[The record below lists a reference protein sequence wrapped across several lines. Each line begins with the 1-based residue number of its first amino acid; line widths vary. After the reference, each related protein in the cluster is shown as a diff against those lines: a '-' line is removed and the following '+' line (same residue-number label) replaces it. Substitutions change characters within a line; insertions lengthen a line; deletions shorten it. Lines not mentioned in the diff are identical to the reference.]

1 MALTIIE
8 KKNKWNFADFKELWQ
23 YRDLL
28 KILAERDIRLRY
40 KQTVLGFIWAIL
52 QPLVPSLIFTVI
64 FGMFAKLPS
73 NGNNYMIFVFCG
85 TMIWNLFSH
94 SIDRGGNSLIHNERL
109 ISKVYFPRMLI
120 PLSSLGA
127 VLFDFC
133 ITNILLVIL
142 MFIFQVHLS
151 LQILTA
157 PLFII
162 IALMTAAG
170 IALWLSA
177 LNVKYR
183 DFMYA
188 APFIIQIWLYTTP
201 VVYSASIVPVKYQWI
216 YSINPAVGFVE
227 GFRWAILGTSSLTPA
242 MIIISTV
249 SAIILFVS
257 GISYFKSM
265 ERQFA
270 DVI

>member
-1 MALTIIE
+1 MNFTIIE
-8 KKNKWNFADFKELWQ
+8 KANKWKFADFKELWQ

-40 KQTVLGFIWAIL
+40 KQTMLGFLWAIL
-52 QPLVPSLIFTVI
+52 QPLIPSVIFTVI

-73 NGNNYMIFVFCG
+73 NGNNYMIFVFSG

-94 SIDRGGNSLIHNERL
+94 AIDRGGNSLISNERL

-133 ITNILLVIL
+133 ITSILLIIL
-142 MFIFQVHLS
+142 MFVFRVHPTMQL
-151 LQILTA
+151 LAA
-157 PLFII
+157 PLFLLL
-162 IALMTAAG
+162 ALMTAAG
-170 IALWLSA
+170 ISLWLSA

-188 APFIIQIWLYTTP
+188 APFMIQIWLYATP
-201 VVYSASIVPVKYQWI
+201 VVYSISIVPAKYQWI

-227 GFRWAILGTSSLTPA
+227 GFRWAILGKSPLTA
-242 MIIISTV
+242 QMVIISSI
-249 SAIILFVS
+249 SAFVLLFS
-257 GISYFKSM
+257 GLIYFKSM

>member
-1 MALTIIE
+1 MSIIVIE
-8 KKNKWNFADFKELWQ
+8 KKSKWNIADFKELWQ

-28 KILAERDIRLRY
+28 KIFAGRDIRLRY
-40 KQTVLGFIWAIL
+40 KQTVLGFVWALL

-73 NGNNYMIFVFCG
+73 NGNNYMIFVFTG

-94 SIDRGGNSLIHNERL
+94 SIDRGGNSLVSNERL

-127 VLFDFC
+127 VLFDFL
-133 ITNILLVIL
+133 ITGLLLAVL
-142 MFIFQVHLS
+142 
-151 LQILTA
+151 
-157 PLFII
+157 II
-162 IALMTAAG
+162 IFKVQITIQLLYAPFFVMLALVTAAG
-170 IALWLSA
+170 ISLWLSA

-188 APFIIQIWLYTTP
+188 APFVIQIWLYATP
-201 VVYSASIVPVKYQWI
+201 VVYSSSIVPAKYQWI
-216 YSINPAVGFVE
+216 FSFNPAVGFVE
-227 GFRWAILGTSSLTPA
+227 GFRWAILGNSSMTTQ
-242 MIIISTV
+242 MVIISSITSV
-249 SAIILFVS
+249 VALISGLF
-257 GISYFKSM
+257 YFKSV

>member
-1 MALTIIE
+1 MGLTVIE
-8 KKNKWNFADFKELWQ
+8 KKHKWNFEDFKELWK

-40 KQTVLGFIWAIL
+40 KQTALGFIWAIL
-52 QPLVPSLIFTVI
+52 QPLVPSLIFTII

-73 NGNNYMIFVFCG
+73 NGYNYMIFVFCG

-94 SIDRGGNSLIHNERL
+94 SIDRGGNSLVQNERL
-109 ISKVYFPRMLI
+109 ISKVYFPRILI
-120 PLSSLGA
+120 PLSSIGA
-127 VLFDFC
+127 VLFDFI
-133 ITNILLVIL
+133 ITGILLIVL
-142 MFIFQVHLS
+142 MIIFKVPPTLHL
-151 LQILTA
+151 LVM
-157 PLFII
+157 PLFLIL
-162 IALMTAAG
+162 ALITAAG
-170 IALWLSA
+170 ISFWLSA

-188 APFIIQIWLYTTP
+188 APFMIQIWLYATP
-201 VVYSASIVPVKYQWI
+201 VVYSSSIVPSKYQWI

-227 GFRWAILGTSSLTPA
+227 GFRYAILGKSSLTST
-242 MIIISTV
+242 MIAISSV
-249 SAIILFVS
+249 ASVIALVS
-257 GISYFKSM
+257 GLIYFKSV

>member
-1 MALTIIE
+1 MAITVIE
-8 KKNKWNFADFKELWQ
+8 KKNKWRVADFKEVWQ

-40 KQTVLGFIWAIL
+40 KQTMIGFVWAIL

-64 FGMFAKLPS
+64 FGIFAKLPS
-73 NGNNYMIFVFCG
+73 NGNNYMIFVFSG
-85 TMIWNLFSH
+85 MMIWNVFSH
-94 SIDRGGNSLIHNERL
+94 SIDRGGNSLVNNERL
-109 ISKVYFPRMLI
+109 ISKVYFPRIII

-133 ITNILLVIL
+133 ITGTLLIIL
-142 MFIFQVHLS
+142 MIIFKVPPT
-151 LQILTA
+151 LQLFTA
-157 PLFII
+157 PIFMLL
-162 IALMTAAG
+162 ALTTAAG
-170 IALWLSA
+170 FSFWLSA

-188 APFIIQIWLYTTP
+188 APFIIQIWLYATP
-201 VVYSASIVPVKYQWI
+201 VVYSLSIVPAKYRLI
-216 YSINPAVGFVE
+216 YSINPAVGFIE
-227 GFRWAILGTSSLTPA
+227 GFRWAILGKSSLTYE
-242 MIIISTV
+242 MIIISSITSIV
-249 SAIILFVS
+249 VITSGLF
-257 GISYFKSM
+257 YFKSV